1 MACAE
6 GRAGAARQKTQ
17 QSIVRIEGNR
27 MSTHGTESS
36 TPSPHPRVEKPES
49 VEYEDLTFNSEE
61 HGIGWQLVRETLGL
75 GS

>member
-1 MACAE
+1 
-6 GRAGAARQKTQ
+6 
-17 QSIVRIEGNR
+17 

-36 TPSPHPRVEKPES
+36 TPSPHSRVEKPES